1 MSHFSKKKFLFYL
14 FLARR
19 EQERSRMEEY
29 ERELQEMKDRI
40 NRRPLLFEQ
49 ETQVSGPLIYQST
62 NHVKTGLY
70 NDT

>member
-1 MSHFSKKKFLFYL
+1 
-14 FLARR
+14 
-19 EQERSRMEEY
+19 MEEY

-49 ETQVSGPLIYQST
+49 ETQVSGPLVYQST
-62 NHVKTGLY
+62 DHVKTGLN